1 MKKYDKYSKLP
12 SPVATQNGKMVL
24 TTCAIQSCCIKCCF
38 AIFYR
43 IFHPPVNE
51 RMYWL
56 TRLWLIISSLELVQF
71 AATNNPNT
79 HQQYTFYERQSICLK
94 LHTISRNNV
103 SGNLFHICFSINI
116 LHEYHLLLTHKN
128 VTIFLFFFV
137 NKSFF
142 FSIFFILKVWRK
154 DIASLR

>member
-116 LHEYHLLLTHKN
+116 LHEYHLLHTQKRDNFSFLFLLTHLFS
-128 VTIFLFFFV
+128 FL
-137 NKSFF
+137 SF
-142 FSIFFILKVWRK
+142 SY
-154 DIASLR
+154 